1 MPTVSTL
8 LPRHARFVGLVA
20 LALVFAC
27 QNGEAPTAPTSGDL
41 TARSTRFSPEQV
53 RLLASP
59 PGLRW
64 FETHAHGVRIR
75 SEAKAGPAQ
84 PPGSKRLISQPTD
97 LGSSLGD
104 LFSSARGIN

>member
-8 LPRHARFVGLVA
+8 IPSHARFVGLVA

-27 QNGEAPTAPTSGDL
+27 QNGQEPTTPTSGEL
-41 TARSTRFSPEQV
+41 ATANSRLSPEQV
-53 RLLASP
+53 QLLATP

-64 FETHAHGVRIR
+64 FETHTHGVPIR
-75 SEAKAGPAQ
+75 PEAKAGPAQ
-84 PPGSKRLISQPTD
+84 PPGSRRLISQPTD

-104 LFSSARGIN
+104 LV